1 MYLNIQA
8 IVLRVTDYNDRDALL
23 TVLSRNHGK
32 LTLKARGLRRKNSP
46 LIAPCQL
53 LAFGEFT
60 IFEYRGQ
67 YTINEAHSIELFTP
81 LRRDLTKLALG
92 TYFAQV
98 AEIISQEDLPNPE
111 LQSLVLNS
119 LFALSKLNLPEPL
132 VKSVFELRAACLA
145 GYTPDLVELSTSIST
160 SGQKVDR
167 SCYDALL
174 QMIADCNKE
183 CPKVCVVSSYRTHEY
198 QEGLFQK
205 KVNFY
210 LNQGYGQE
218 EAVKLAGTVV
228 AVPGTSEHQL
238 GLAVDIIDTRSWNL
252 NEGQADLPAQQW
264 LMENSW
270 KYGFILRYPKD
281 TTDSTGIIYE
291 PWHYRYVGKEVA
303 KEIHDLGITLEEYI
317 TSLTK

>member
-23 TVLSRNHGK
+23 TVLSRSHGK

-46 LIAPCQL
+46 LTAPCQL

-60 IFEYRGQ
+60 VFEYRGQ

-98 AEIISQEDLPNPE
+98 AEVISQEDLPTPE

-145 GYTPDLVELSTSIST
+145 GYTPDLYGCHICGSLTPERFDLAAGQLECRKCRSAESNGIRMPVTPSLLEAMRYICLCDPKKLFSFSVGSDTAEQLSALTEGYLSTQLERGSS
-160 SGQKVDR
+160 
-167 SCYDALL
+167 AL
-174 QMIADCNKE
+174 D
-183 CPKVCVVSSYRTHEY
+183 
-198 QEGLFQK
+198 
-205 KVNFY
+205 FY
-210 LNQGYGQE
+210 
-218 EAVKLAGTVV
+218 K
-228 AVPGTSEHQL
+228 
-238 GLAVDIIDTRSWNL
+238 
-252 NEGQADLPAQQW
+252 
-264 LMENSW
+264 
-270 KYGFILRYPKD
+270 
-281 TTDSTGIIYE
+281 
-291 PWHYRYVGKEVA
+291 
-303 KEIHDLGITLEEYI
+303 
-317 TSLTK
+317 SLLI